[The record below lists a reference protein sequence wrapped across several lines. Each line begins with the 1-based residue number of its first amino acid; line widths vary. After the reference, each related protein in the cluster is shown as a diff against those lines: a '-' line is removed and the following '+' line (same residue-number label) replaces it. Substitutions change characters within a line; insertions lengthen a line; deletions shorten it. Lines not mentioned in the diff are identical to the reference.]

1 MREVLFAGFGGQGV
15 LTAGLILSQIA
26 LYGGHNAT
34 WMPSYGATMRGGT
47 ANCVVKFGEE
57 MIYCPAQETPDLLV
71 AMNGPSLEK
80 FASSVASGG
89 YVLYNSD
96 IISQEEIGEK
106 RTDVSYIPVPCLSL
120 AAEAGNPRGGNIV
133 MVGQLLKLFRE
144 FDRQACVDGMNDMFR
159 KKGKE
164 KFEAGNTAAF
174 NAGYAYTGPEG

>member
-47 ANCVVKFGEE
+47 ANCVVKFGAE
-57 MIYCPAQETPDLLV
+57 MIYCPAQEAPDLLV

-80 FASSVASGG
+80 FVPALAPHG

-96 IISQEEIGEK
+96 IISEAELGER
-106 RTDVSYIPVPCLSL
+106 RTDVTYIPVPCMSI
-120 AAEAGNPRGGNIV
+120 ATEVHNPRGANIV
-133 MVGQLLKLFRE
+133 MVGQLLKLFQE
-144 FDRQACVDGMNDMFR
+144 FDRQVCLDGMNDMFR

-174 NAGYAYTGPEG
+174 NAGYAYTA